1 MKAVTINHRGASV
14 RSIRER
20 MRAAMAEKYLTIAST
35 GAVMAYAGAVANVDA
50 ITFTGAFIAL
60 LAINPNKKG
69 ENND

>member
-1 MKAVTINHRGASV
+1 
-14 RSIRER
+14 